1 MRIEYVFVVVVFQ
14 IKFYPLGSLISHT
27 LLGDQHTIDYYE
39 IFPPQTQ
46 RPFASF
52 SSRVM
57 SYFSVEE

>member
-1 MRIEYVFVVVVFQ
+1 MRIEYVFVVVVVFQ

-39 IFPPQTQ
+39 LFSSQTQ

-52 SSRVM
+52 SS
-57 SYFSVEE
+57 